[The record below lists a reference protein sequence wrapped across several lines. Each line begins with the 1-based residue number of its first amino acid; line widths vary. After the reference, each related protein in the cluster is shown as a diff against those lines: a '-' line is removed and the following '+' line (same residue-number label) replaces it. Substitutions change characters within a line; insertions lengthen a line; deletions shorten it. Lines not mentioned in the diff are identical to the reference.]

1 MLYYVMK
8 ERDRMM
14 LKRKND
20 SVDYAKLNEGL
31 RLGVNILKIVFILA
45 IVMLVFICSKL
56 LSDWKILPFLG
67 RILAVISPLFIGIG
81 IAWLF
86 DPFVT
91 YLNKKGV
98 SRILGTIFV
107 YVIFLSFIYLLI
119 RLMVPSITNQLND
132 LAKSVP
138 DFINYLK
145 DNIDRF
151 FDNLNTMGDYNF
163 TDIKIGIYDSINNLS
178 KSLTVD
184 LPTMIMNLITNIIS
198 GGVNLLIG
206 LLVGLYMLFDFNN
219 VKKHLYSLVPNKY
232 QKDTITLLESLNN
245 NLKSYVQGTLLIMF
259 ILFVFQSIALG
270 IAGLEAPMVFGL
282 FCAVTNVIPYIGP
295 YIGGAPAVIV
305 GLSISPMTGLFVLI
319 AVVLAQTLES
329 YFLQP
334 VVMGKTMKL
343 HPVTIM
349 LGLLIFGHFFGI
361 IGMILATPVISI
373 FKTIFQFFN
382 QKYSI
387 MERITDN

>member
-1 MLYYVMK
+1 
-8 ERDRMM
+8 M
-14 LKRKND
+14 LKRKSD
-20 SVDYAKLNEGL
+20 SIDYGKLNEGI
-31 RLGVNILKIVFILA
+31 RIGVNILKIAFILA
-45 IVMLVFICSKL
+45 IVCLIFICSKL
-56 LSDWKILPFLG
+56 LGDWKILPFIG
-67 RILAVISPLFIGIG
+67 KILAIISPLFIGI
-81 IAWLF
+81 ILAWLF

-91 YLNKKGV
+91 FLNKKGV
-98 SRILGTIFV
+98 SRILGAIFV

-132 LAKSVP
+132 LAQSVP
-138 DFINYLK
+138 SFINYLK
-145 DNIDRF
+145 DNIDHF
-151 FDNLNTMGDYNF
+151 FDNLNNLGDYNF

-184 LPTMIMNLITNIIS
+184 LPTTIMNIISNIVS

-206 LLVGLYMLFDFNN
+206 LLVGLYMLFDFDN
-219 VKKHLYSLVPNKY
+219 VKKHLYSLIPKKY
-232 QKDTITLLESLNN
+232 QKDTISLLNRLNN
-245 NLKSYVQGTLLIMF
+245 NLKSYVHGTLLIMF
-259 ILFVFQSIALG
+259 ILFIFQSIALS

-282 FCAVTNVIPYIGP
+282 FCAITNVIPYIGP

-305 GLSISPMTGLFVLI
+305 GLSISPMTGIFVLI

-361 IGMILATPVISI
+361 IGMIVATPVISI
-373 FKTIFQFFN
+373 LKTIFQFFN
-382 QKYSI
+382 EKYSI
-387 MERITDN
+387 MERITEN

>member
-1 MLYYVMK
+1 
-8 ERDRMM
+8 M

-20 SVDYAKLNEGL
+20 SIDYGKLNEGI
-31 RLGVNILKIVFILA
+31 RIGVNILKIAFILA
-45 IVMLVFICSKL
+45 IVCLIFICSKL
-56 LSDWKILPFLG
+56 LGDWRILPFIG
-67 RILAVISPLFIGIG
+67 KMLAIISPLFIGI
-81 IAWLF
+81 ILAWLF

-91 YLNKKGV
+91 FLNKKGV
-98 SRILGTIFV
+98 SRILGAIFV

-132 LAKSVP
+132 LAQSVP
-138 DFINYLK
+138 SFINYLK
-145 DNIDRF
+145 DNIDHF
-151 FDNLNTMGDYNF
+151 FDNLNNLGDYNF

-184 LPTMIMNLITNIIS
+184 LPTTIMNIISNIVS

-206 LLVGLYMLFDFNN
+206 LLVGLYMLFDFDN
-219 VKKHLYSLVPNKY
+219 VKKHLYSLIPKKY
-232 QKDTITLLESLNN
+232 QKDTISLLNRLNN
-245 NLKSYVQGTLLIMF
+245 NLKSYVHGTLLIMF
-259 ILFVFQSIALG
+259 ILFIFQSIALS

-282 FCAVTNVIPYIGP
+282 FFAITNVIFYIGP

-305 GLSISPMTGLFVLI
+305 GLSISPMTGIFVLI
-319 AVVLAQTLES
+319 AVVLAQALES

-361 IGMILATPVISI
+361 IGMIIATPVISI
-373 FKTIFQFFN
+373 LKTIFQFFN
-382 QKYSI
+382 EKYSI
-387 MERITDN
+387 MERITEN

>member
-1 MLYYVMK
+1 
-8 ERDRMM
+8 M

-20 SVDYAKLNEGL
+20 AVDYGKLNEGI
-31 RLGVNILKIVFILA
+31 RIGVNILKIAFILS
-45 IVMLVFICSKL
+45 IVMLIFICSKL
-56 LSDWKILPFLG
+56 LADWKILPFMGKLLT
-67 RILAVISPLFIGIG
+67 IISPLFIGIL

-86 DPFVT
+86 DPLVT
-91 YLNKKGV
+91 YLNTKGV
-98 SRILGTIFV
+98 SRILGAIFV

-132 LAKSVP
+132 LAQSVP
-138 DFINYLK
+138 SFINYLK
-145 DNIDRF
+145 DNIDSF
-151 FDNLNTMGDYNF
+151 FDNLNRLGDYNF

-184 LPTMIMNLITNIIS
+184 LPTTIMNAISSIIS

-219 VKKHLYSLVPNKY
+219 VKTHLYSLIPRKY
-232 QKDTITLLESLNN
+232 QKDTVYLLKQLNN
-245 NLKSYVQGTLLIMF
+245 NLKSYVNGTLLIMF
-259 ILFVFQSIALG
+259 ILFIFQSIALS

-305 GLSISPMTGLFVLI
+305 GLSISPMTGVFVLI

-349 LGLLIFGHFFGI
+349 LGLLIFGSFFGI
-361 IGMILATPVISI
+361 LGMILATPIISI

>member
-1 MLYYVMK
+1 
-8 ERDRMM
+8 M
-14 LKRKND
+14 LKRKSD

-56 LSDWKILPFLG
+56 IGDWKILPFLG
-67 RILAVISPLFIGIG
+67 RILAVISPFFIGIG

-184 LPTMIMNLITNIIS
+184 LPTMIMNLITSIIS

-206 LLVGLYMLFDFNN
+206 LLIGLYMLFDFNN
-219 VKKHLYSLVPNKY
+219 VKKHLYSLIPNKY
-232 QKDTITLLESLNN
+232 QKDTISLLESLNN

-373 FKTIFQFFN
+373 LKTIFQFFN

>member
-1 MLYYVMK
+1 ML
-8 ERDRMM
+8 R
-14 LKRKND
+14 RKNE
-20 SVDYAKLNEGL
+20 SNSLDYGKLNEGI
-31 RLGVNILKIVFILA
+31 RIGVNILKIVFALT
-45 IVMLVFICSKL
+45 IVCLVFICSKL
-56 LSDWKILPFLG
+56 LGDWRILPLIG
-67 RILAVISPLFIGIG
+67 NILSIISPLFIGIG

-86 DPFVT
+86 DPLVT

-98 SRILGTIFV
+98 SRILGAIFV
-107 YVIFLSFIYLLI
+107 YVIFLSFVYLLI
-119 RLMVPSITNQLND
+119 RLMIPSITKQLND
-132 LAKSVP
+132 LAQSVP
-138 DFINYLK
+138 TFINYLK
-145 DNIDRF
+145 DNIDAF
-151 FDNLNTMGDYNF
+151 FDNLNNLGDYNF
-163 TDIKIGIYDSINNLS
+163 TDVKIGIYDSINNLS

-184 LPTMIMNLITNIIS
+184 LPTTIMNAISTIIS

-219 VKKHLYSLVPNKY
+219 VKKHLYSLIPKKY
-232 QKDTITLLESLNN
+232 QNDTVTLLNSLNH
-245 NLKSYVQGTLLIMF
+245 NLKNYVHGTLMIML
-259 ILFVFQSIALG
+259 ILFVFQSIALS

-282 FCAVTNVIPYIGP
+282 FCAITNVIPYVGP

-305 GLSISPMTGLFVLI
+305 GLSISPMTGIFVLI
-319 AVVLAQTLES
+319 AVVLAQLLES

-361 IGMILATPVISI
+361 IGMIFATPVISI

-382 QKYSI
+382 EKYSI

>member
-1 MLYYVMK
+1 
-8 ERDRMM
+8 MM
-14 LKRKND
+14 LKSKKKSD
-20 SVDYAKLNEGL
+20 SVDYGRLNEGI
-31 RLGVNILKIVFILA
+31 RIGVNILKIAFVLS
-45 IVMLVFICSKL
+45 IVMLVFICSRL
-56 LSDWKILPFLG
+56 LGDWGIIPFIGKILA
-67 RILAVISPLFIGIG
+67 IISPLFIGII

-98 SRILGTIFV
+98 SRILGAIFV

-119 RLMVPSITNQLND
+119 RLMIPSITNQLND
-132 LAKSVP
+132 LAQSVP
-138 DFINYLK
+138 TFINYLK
-145 DNIDRF
+145 DNIDSF
-151 FDNLNTMGDYNF
+151 FDNLNNLGDFNF
-163 TDIKIGIYDSINNLS
+163 TDVKIGIYDSINNLS

-184 LPTMIMNLITNIIS
+184 LPTTIMNIISNIVS

-206 LLVGLYMLFDFNN
+206 LLVGLYMLFDFDN
-219 VKKHLYSLVPNKY
+219 VKKHLYSLIPKKY
-232 QKDTITLLESLNN
+232 QKDTISLINQLN
-245 NLKSYVQGTLLIMF
+245 HNLKSYVHGTLLIML
-259 ILFVFQSIALG
+259 ILFVFQSIALS
-270 IAGLEAPMVFGL
+270 IAGIEAPMVFGL
-282 FCAVTNVIPYIGP
+282 FCAITNVIPYVGP

-305 GLSISPMTGLFVLI
+305 GLSISPMTGLFVLV

-373 FKTIFQFFN
+373 FKTVFQFFN
-382 QKYSI
+382 EKFSI

>member
-1 MLYYVMK
+1 
-8 ERDRMM
+8 M

-20 SVDYAKLNEGL
+20 SIDYGKLNEGI
-31 RLGVNILKIVFILA
+31 RIGVNILKIAFILA
-45 IVMLVFICSKL
+45 IVCLIFICSKL
-56 LSDWKILPFLG
+56 LGDWRILPFIG
-67 RILAVISPLFIGIG
+67 KMLAIISPLFIGI
-81 IAWLF
+81 ILAWLF

-91 YLNKKGV
+91 FLNKKGV
-98 SRILGTIFV
+98 SRILGAIFV

-132 LAKSVP
+132 LAQSVP
-138 DFINYLK
+138 SFINYLK
-145 DNIDRF
+145 DNIDHF
-151 FDNLNTMGDYNF
+151 FDNLNNLGDYNF

-184 LPTMIMNLITNIIS
+184 LPTTIMNIISNIVS

-206 LLVGLYMLFDFNN
+206 LLVGLYMLFDFDN
-219 VKKHLYSLVPNKY
+219 VKKHLYSLIPKKY
-232 QKDTITLLESLNN
+232 QKDTISLLNRLNN
-245 NLKSYVQGTLLIMF
+245 NLKSYVHGTLLIMF
-259 ILFVFQSIALG
+259 ILFIFQSIALS

-282 FCAVTNVIPYIGP
+282 FCAITNVIPYIGP

-305 GLSISPMTGLFVLI
+305 GLSISPMTGIFVLI
-319 AVVLAQTLES
+319 AVVLAQALES

-349 LGLLIFGHFFGI
+349 LGLLIFGHFFVI
-361 IGMILATPVISI
+361 IGMIIATPVISI
-373 FKTIFQFFN
+373 LKTIFQFFN
-382 QKYSI
+382 EKYSI
-387 MERITDN
+387 MERITEN

>member
-1 MLYYVMK
+1 MFK
-8 ERDRMM
+8 
-14 LKRKND
+14 KKSD
-20 SVDYAKLNEGL
+20 SLDYGKLNEGI
-31 RLGVNILKIVFILA
+31 RIGVNLLKIAFILA
-45 IVMLVFICSKL
+45 IVVLIFVCSNL
-56 LSDWKILPFLG
+56 LHDWKILPVIG
-67 RILAVISPLFIGIG
+67 NILSVISPLFIGIG
-81 IAWLF
+81 LAWLF

-91 YLNKKGV
+91 FLNKKGI
-98 SRILGTIFV
+98 SRILGAIFV
-107 YVIFLSFIYLLI
+107 YIIFLSFIYLLL

-132 LAKSVP
+132 LAKNVP

-145 DNIDRF
+145 ENIDKF
-151 FDNLNTMGDYNF
+151 FDNLNGLGEYNF

-184 LPTMIMNLITNIIS
+184 LPVTIMNMISNIIA

-206 LLVGLYMLFDFNN
+206 LLVGLYMLFDFDN
-219 VKKHLYSLVPNKY
+219 VKKHLYSLIPKKY
-232 QKDTITLLESLNN
+232 QDDTKTLLIRLNN
-245 NLKSYVQGTLLIMF
+245 NLKSYVHGTLLIML
-259 ILFVFQSIALG
+259 ILFAFQSVSLL

-282 FCAVTNVIPYIGP
+282 FCAITNVIPYIGP
-295 YIGGAPAVIV
+295 YIGGIPAVVV
-305 GLSISPMTGLFVLI
+305 GLSISPMTGIGVLI

-334 VVMGKTMKL
+334 IVMGKTMKL

-349 LGLLIFGHFFGI
+349 LGLLLFGHFFGI
-361 IGMILATPVISI
+361 LGMILATPIISI

-382 QKYSI
+382 EKYSI

>member
-1 MLYYVMK
+1 MIIGDNMFK
-8 ERDRMM
+8 
-14 LKRKND
+14 KKSD
-20 SVDYAKLNEGL
+20 SVDYLKLNEGI
-31 RLGVNILKIVFILA
+31 RIGVNILKIIFILA
-45 IVMLVFICSKL
+45 IVSLVFICSKL
-56 LSDWKILPFLG
+56 LGDWKILPFIKS
-67 RILAVISPLFIGIG
+67 ILSIISPLFIGIG
-81 IAWLF
+81 LAWLF
-86 DPFVT
+86 DPLVT
-91 YLNKKGV
+91 SLQKKGV
-98 SRILGTIFV
+98 SRILGSIFV
-107 YVIFLSFIYLLI
+107 YIILLSFIYLLV

-132 LAKSVP
+132 LAQSVP
-138 DFINYLK
+138 TFINYLK
-145 DNIDRF
+145 DNIDSF
-151 FDNLNTMGDYNF
+151 FDNLNNLGDYNF
-163 TDIKIGIYDSINNLS
+163 TDIKISIYDSINNLS

-184 LPTMIMNLITNIIS
+184 LPTTVMNIVTSIVS

-206 LLVGLYMLFDFNN
+206 LLVGLYMLFDFDN
-219 VKKHLYSLVPNKY
+219 VKKHLYSLIPKKY
-232 QKDTITLLESLNN
+232 QKDTISLLNKLNH
-245 NLKSYVQGTLLIMF
+245 NLKSYVHGTFLIMF
-259 ILFVFQSIALG
+259 ILFVFQSIALS

-282 FCAVTNVIPYIGP
+282 FCAITNVIPYVGP
-295 YIGGAPAVIV
+295 YIGGVPAVVV

-319 AVVLAQTLES
+319 AVVIAQTLES

-382 QKYSI
+382 EKFSI

>member
-1 MLYYVMK
+1 MFK
-8 ERDRMM
+8 
-14 LKRKND
+14 KKSD
-20 SVDYAKLNEGL
+20 SVDYLKLNEGITI
-31 RLGVNILKIVFILA
+31 GVNILKIIFILA
-45 IVMLVFICSKL
+45 IVSLIFICSKL
-56 LSDWKILPFLG
+56 LGDWKILPFIGKMLS
-67 RILAVISPLFIGIG
+67 IISPLFIGIG
-81 IAWLF
+81 LAWLF
-86 DPFVT
+86 DPLVT
-91 YLNKKGV
+91 ALQKKGV
-98 SRILGTIFV
+98 SRILGSIFV
-107 YVIFLSFIYLLI
+107 YVILLTFIYLLI
-119 RLMVPSITNQLND
+119 RLMIPSITNQLND
-132 LAKSVP
+132 LAQSVP
-138 DFINYLK
+138 TFINYLK
-145 DNIDRF
+145 DNIDSF
-151 FDNLNTMGDYNF
+151 FDNLNNLGDYNF

-184 LPTMIMNLITNIIS
+184 LPTTVMNAITSIVS

-206 LLVGLYMLFDFNN
+206 LLVGLYMLFDFDN
-219 VKKHLYSLVPNKY
+219 VKKHLYSLIPKKY
-232 QKDTITLLESLNN
+232 QKDTITVLNKLN
-245 NLKSYVQGTLLIMF
+245 HNLKSYVHGTFLIMF
-259 ILFVFQSIALG
+259 ILFVFQSIALS

-282 FCAVTNVIPYIGP
+282 FCAITNVIPYVGP
-295 YIGGAPAVIV
+295 YIGGVPAVVV

-349 LGLLIFGHFFGI
+349 LGLLLFGHFFGI

-382 QKYSI
+382 EKFSI

>member
-1 MLYYVMK
+1 MFK
-8 ERDRMM
+8 KKSDA
-14 LKRKND
+14 
-20 SVDYAKLNEGL
+20 VDYLKLNEGI
-31 RLGVNILKIVFILA
+31 RIGVNILKIIFILA
-45 IVMLVFICSKL
+45 IVSLIFICSKL
-56 LSDWKILPFLG
+56 LGDWKILPFI
-67 RILAVISPLFIGIG
+67 RNILSVISPLFIGIG
-81 IAWLF
+81 LAWLF
-86 DPFVT
+86 DPLVT
-91 YLNKKGV
+91 FLQKKGV
-98 SRILGTIFV
+98 SRILGSIFV
-107 YVIFLSFIYLLI
+107 YIIFLSFIYLLI
-119 RLMVPSITNQLND
+119 RLMIPSITNQLND
-132 LAKSVP
+132 LAQSVP
-138 DFINYLK
+138 TFINYLK
-145 DNIDRF
+145 DNIDSF
-151 FDNLNTMGDYNF
+151 FDNLNNLGDYNF

-184 LPTMIMNLITNIIS
+184 LPTTVMNVITSIVS

-206 LLVGLYMLFDFNN
+206 LLVGLYMLFDFDN
-219 VKKHLYSLVPNKY
+219 VKKHLYSLIPKKY
-232 QKDTITLLESLNN
+232 QKDTISLLNKLNH
-245 NLKSYVQGTLLIMF
+245 NLKSYVHGTFLIMF
-259 ILFVFQSIALG
+259 ILFVFQSIALS

-282 FCAVTNVIPYIGP
+282 FCAITNVIPYVGP
-295 YIGGAPAVIV
+295 YIGGVPAVVV

-349 LGLLIFGHFFGI
+349 LGLLLFGHFFGI

-382 QKYSI
+382 QKFSI